1 MREGILHARCVAV
14 ATVFCAAVANA
25 HGADLLDQVIAR
37 ATEIAGSSFQS
48 CGEYTTDSGEE
59 CLRYAY
65 EHKLPAIGFFSVN
78 GKLHQAAEARV
89 LLKDGG
95 LVTVSAYSDRP
106 GLTEYRCIEPFLAVE
121 FTKKRVR
128 CRDKY
133 SPPLGAKILR
143 SRPVW
148 FTRKEEHPVAL
159 RHPNVPDSV
168 CPSLTTDAK
177 AIAQL
182 LVDRNGGVPEVQLIL
197 VPPGCSG
204 KEIENVLKR
213 WRYSPPK
220 KDGKPVATVEVIEIS
235 FKK

>member
-1 MREGILHARCVAV
+1 MSVRSIAITIA
-14 ATVFCAAVANA
+14 FCAAVADA
-25 HGADLLDQVIAR
+25 RGASLLDQVIAR
-37 ATEIAGSSFQS
+37 ATELAGPSFQS

-59 CLRYAY
+59 CLLYAY
-65 EHKLPAIGFFSVN
+65 EHKLPAFGFFSVN
-78 GKLHQAAEARV
+78 GKLHQAAETRV
-89 LLKDGG
+89 LTKEGA
-95 LVTVSAYSDRP
+95 LVTVSAYSDKP
-106 GLTEYRCIEPFLAVE
+106 GLTEYRCEEPFLAVE
-121 FTKKRVR
+121 FTKKRLR
-128 CRDKY
+128 CKDKY
-133 SPPLGAKILR
+133 SPPLGAKLLK

-148 FTRKEEHPVAL
+148 FTRKEEHPFAI
-159 RHPNVPDSV
+159 RHPQIPDSV
-168 CPSLTTDAK
+168 CPSLTTNAK

-182 LVDRNGGVPEVQLIL
+182 LVDQDGRVPEVQLIL

>member
-1 MREGILHARCVAV
+1 MNARCVAL
-14 ATVFCAAVANA
+14 AILFCAAANTR
-25 HGADLLDQVIAR
+25 GANLLDQVIAR
-37 ATEIAGSSFQS
+37 ATEIAGPSFQS

-78 GKLHQAAEARV
+78 GKTHQAADARV
-89 LLKDGG
+89 LLKGGG

-106 GLTEYRCIEPFLAVE
+106 GLSAYRCIEPFLAVE

-128 CRDKY
+128 CREKY
-133 SPPLGAKILR
+133 SAPLGAKILT

-148 FTRKEEHPVAL
+148 FTRAEEHPTVL
-159 RHPNVPDSV
+159 RHVDIPDSV
-168 CPSLTTDAK
+168 CPSLATDAK

-182 LVDRNGGVPEVQLIL
+182 LVDRNGRVPEVQLIL

-204 KEIENVLKR
+204 KKIADILKS